1 MMKLF
6 FIEIDVGDYKCL
18 SRSLMSSTSPP
29 LVGERIVLRAFVD
42 NFYVEFFL
50 PEEEVKLF
58 EFFAFT
64 DLSIVPARRKLVGLS
79 SPNFLLDFRKLFSW
93 FKESGPLS

>member
-1 MMKLF
+1 
-6 FIEIDVGDYKCL
+6 
-18 SRSLMSSTSPP
+18 MSSTSPP

-64 DLSIVPARRKLVGLS
+64 DLM
-79 SPNFLLDFRKLFSW
+79 NTFFLLEDVFDLNFGFEKINQPAYLTNIM
-93 FKESGPLS
+93 KYKNNIKN